1 MKRRTNKKTNPRLV
15 NLISLLKDT
24 SRQNEVNVWRD
35 VAVRLEAPARNYAEV
50 NLSKINRY
58 AGDGETIV
66 VPGKVLGSGMLETS
80 VKIATLT
87 FSQSAATKIL
97 EANGQ
102 CLTIEEL
109 VKDNPKGS
117 RIRVLR

>member
-80 VKIATLT
+80 VKIAALT

-109 VKDNPKGS
+109 VKDNP
-117 RIRVLR
+117 